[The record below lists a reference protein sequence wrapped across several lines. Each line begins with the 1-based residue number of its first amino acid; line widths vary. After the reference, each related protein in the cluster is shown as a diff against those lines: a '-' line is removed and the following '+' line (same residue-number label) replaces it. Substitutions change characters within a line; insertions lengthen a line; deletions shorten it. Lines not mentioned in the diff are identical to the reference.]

1 VPVPQKRSSRPPPY
15 LTRRAHVPPP
25 SPSPLPNPNPTTNSC
40 DGTWGLVVLSPKE
53 PDELVV
59 ACNGSPM
66 VLGIG
71 EGRVFIASETTA
83 FNRHTKNF
91 IALKV
96 RSVYVRVWFF
106 ICFILFWDA
115 ACAVVPLI

>member
-1 VPVPQKRSSRPPPY
+1 MLSTHSHLILSFPP
-15 LTRRAHVPPP
+15 H
-25 SPSPLPNPNPTTNSC
+25 SC

-71 EGRVFIASETTA
+71 EGRVFIASETSA

-96 RSVYVRVWFF
+96 RPSLRRFF
-106 ICFILFWDA
+106 LSFLVCRSAD
-115 ACAVVPLI
+115 CC

>member
-1 VPVPQKRSSRPPPY
+1 MNTFHPQ
-15 LTRRAHVPPP
+15 
-25 SPSPLPNPNPTTNSC
+25 NQQ
-40 DGTWGLVVLSPKE
+40 
-53 PDELVV
+53 V

-71 EGRVFIASETTA
+71 EGRVFIASETSA

-96 RSVYVRVWFF
+96 RFF
-106 ICFILFWDA
+106 LN
-115 ACAVVPLI
+115 

>member
-1 VPVPQKRSSRPPPY
+1 M
-15 LTRRAHVPPP
+15 P
-25 SPSPLPNPNPTTNSC
+25 SLPRQAVVHNGTITNSHELRSELQKTNGIKFASETDTEIIAQLIGLGLDKNLSLKNAVEEALKRC

-71 EGRVFIASETTA
+71 EGRVFIASETSA
-83 FNRHTKNF
+83 FNRHTH
-91 IALKV
+91 
-96 RSVYVRVWFF
+96 
-106 ICFILFWDA
+106 
-115 ACAVVPLI
+115 

>member
-1 VPVPQKRSSRPPPY
+1 MNLEYEEMVVVVEGVSKKHTHTP
-15 LTRRAHVPPP
+15 
-25 SPSPLPNPNPTTNSC
+25 PTTHQRKTNHYNNRC

-71 EGRVFIASETTA
+71 EGR
-83 FNRHTKNF
+83 
-91 IALKV
+91 
-96 RSVYVRVWFF
+96 YVKEGREG
-106 ICFILFWDA
+106 
-115 ACAVVPLI
+115 

>member
-1 VPVPQKRSSRPPPY
+1 MSQTAMCTQTHPLK
-15 LTRRAHVPPP
+15 P
-25 SPSPLPNPNPTTNSC
+25 SQNSC
-40 DGTWGLVVLSPKE
+40 DGTWGLVVLSPQE

-71 EGRVFIASETTA
+71 EGRVFIASETSA

-96 RSVYVRVWFF
+96 RQFCSSY
-106 ICFILFWDA
+106 LYQ
-115 ACAVVPLI
+115 